1 MFRRRTHILCLG
13 LAVALLGSAV
23 DAAPPRQPGEQPDPR
38 GIVPSA
44 GTMPILAYDN
54 VKAGARQRYA
64 SDHIVVRFGPSV
76 SAAMRRQITWSLG
89 GRDYLPARFG
99 DFGRVLVPA
108 GQDPRQVA
116 RRFRRN
122 SAVEMAEVDWLAH
135 AAQGRTR
142 IARGQEVAPSGAAAR
157 TRRGGVA
164 ATSRRPQGPRDG
176 VDSIATTGAA
186 ANPAAANGGPA
197 GVHSMRV
204 GTAQDNPGFV
214 DAQWHLDRIRTL
226 QSESL
231 NPTRGAGVIVAV
243 LDTGVRLWNGAS
255 CQNNTPRDRALDL
268 DGTRFVPGRDF
279 VGNDNRPLDEGSG
292 DPDNPLAP
300 RFGHGTYVA
309 TVIAATVDNG
319 FAGRGVAPG
328 VSIMPLRVLGRNGLG
343 SFSDIAEAINFAVAN
358 GADVINM
365 SLGANI
371 TPDQWNGTTT
381 AAAVRNAH
389 AAGVVLVAATGNEAD
404 DANPPSNVGFPA
416 RDPDVIAVGATRF
429 NDNRAS
435 YSNFGPGIDVMAPGG
450 ENPFSVVNQQTGA
463 RDAVLSPSFAHCPGN
478 REPCDGL
485 PTICAGFF
493 STGTSFATPQV
504 AAAAAMLKAIG
515 VEDPDTIRV
524 LLQNGARDLG
534 AMGFDNDTGHGLLDL
549 LESHRGFGFSFE

>member
-1 MFRRRTHILCLG
+1 MSRRRIHTLCFG
-13 LAVALLGSAV
+13 LAVALLGPAV
-23 DAAPPRQPGEQPDPR
+23 QAAPPRLPEEEPDPPR
-38 GIVPSA
+38 MIRSS
-44 GTMPILAYDN
+44 GTLPIRVYDN
-54 VKAGARQRYA
+54 VNAGARQRYA

-89 GRDYLPARFG
+89 GRDYVPARFG

-108 GQDPRQVA
+108 GEDPRQVV

-122 SAVEMAEVDWLAH
+122 SAVATADVDWLAH
-135 AAQGRTR
+135 AAEGRTR
-142 IARGQEVAPSGAAAR
+142 LARGPEVAQSAAAR

-164 ATSRRPQGPRDG
+164 ATSRRAEAPRDG
-176 VDSIATTGAA
+176 VDSSVTTGTAGS
-186 ANPAAANGGPA
+186 PAAVN
-197 GVHSMRV
+197 SLRV
-204 GTAQDNPGFV
+204 GAAQDNPGFL
-214 DAQWHLDRIRTL
+214 DAQWHLDRIRT
-226 QSESL
+226 QQAESL
-231 NPTRGAGVIVAV
+231 NPTRGAGVVVAV

-255 CQNNTPRDRALDL
+255 CQDNIPRDRGLDL
-268 DGTRFVPGRDF
+268 DGTRFVRGRDF
-279 VGNDNRPLDEGSG
+279 VDNDNQPLDEGSG
-292 DPDNPLAP
+292 DPDDPLAP
-300 RFGHGTYVA
+300 RFGHGTFVA

-319 FAGRGVAPG
+319 VAGRGVAPA
-328 VSIMPLRVLGRNGLG
+328 VSVMPLRVLARNGFG
-343 SFSDIAEAINFAVAN
+343 NFSDIAEAINFAVAN

-371 TPDQWNGTTT
+371 TPNEWNSTPA

-404 DANPPSNVGFPA
+404 EPDPPSDVGFPA

-435 YSNFGPGIDVMAPGG
+435 YSNFGPGVDIMAPGG
-450 ENPFSVVNQQTGA
+450 EDPFSVVNEQTGA
-463 RDAVLSPSFAHCPGN
+463 RNAVLSPTFQHCPGN
-478 REPCDGL
+478 RGPCGGL
-485 PTICAGFF
+485 LTICAGFF

-515 VEDPDTIRV
+515 VEDPDTIRT

-534 AMGFDNDTGHGLLDL
+534 AMGFDTDTGHGLLDL
-549 LESHRGFGFSFE
+549 IESHRGFGFSFE